1 MRTAATF
8 MRRGYYG
15 RGVGVAGPNPRYFS
29 SMAARIAASDLPS
42 LFICITSRVMSRHN
56 VQVAAWLVEGARPA
70 GSSLTEQGRVGG
82 WANRAQPPGDAV
94 RPGAAGR

>member
-56 VQVAAWLVEGARPA
+56 VQVAAWLVKGTRPARPA
-70 GSSLTEQGRVGG
+70 LTWQGGVGVG
-82 WANRAQPPGDAV
+82 ADPARAGGARG
-94 RPGAAGR
+94 RPGRAGV

>member
-15 RGVGVAGPNPRYFS
+15 RGVDVAGPNRRYFS

-42 LFICITSRVMSRHN
+42 LFICITSRVMSRHK
-56 VQVAAWLVEGARPA
+56 VQVAAWLVKVTRPA
-70 GSSLTEQGRVGG
+70 GSSFT
-82 WANRAQPPGDAV
+82 
-94 RPGAAGR
+94 